1 MRISDW
7 SSDVCSSDLKALAAL
22 IDGGFLAASFP
33 ESEGGLQLPYTL
45 TSATMA
51 WFTAAN
57 AGTTGYAF
65 LTTAAANLL
74 RVHGTPEQKVRYMQP
89 MLAGRWFGT
98 MRSEERRVG
107 KEWVRT
113 CRCRGWPEH

>member
-1 MRISDW
+1 MHGRASFDGVLDAAQKIAEERFLPHAAQRDANEPQFENGR
-7 SSDVCSSDLKALAAL
+7 VRLIPEVKKALAAL

-45 TSATMA
+45 TSAAMA

-74 RVHGTPEQKVRYMQP
+74 RVHGTPEQKVR
-89 MLAGRWFGT
+89 R
-98 MRSEERRVG
+98 
-107 KEWVRT
+107 
-113 CRCRGWPEH
+113 